1 MEWARTAPH
10 GAFRLS
16 EMMLSWSS
24 PVRLMVLWLLRI
36 VDLSHDKITTGPPV
50 LAVLISLSS
59 SFVGTQLV
67 RNVTMNKTVRV
78 ALVALLCV
86 GAAACQKKQEVKAPT
101 PMPEQTTQTQTP
113 VSDGKYNPA
122 DLDTDACLRQ
132 RVVYFDFD
140 KTEIKPEFQQI
151 MACHA
156 KYLQDRPT
164 SHVRLEGNTDE
175 RGTRE
180 YNLGLGERRGNA
192 VSSALQSAG
201 GSASQLEVISYGKE
215 KPVCREHNEDCW
227 GKNRRVE
234 IVYTAQ

>member
-1 MEWARTAPH
+1 
-10 GAFRLS
+10 
-16 EMMLSWSS
+16 
-24 PVRLMVLWLLRI
+24 
-36 VDLSHDKITTGPPV
+36 
-50 LAVLISLSS
+50 
-59 SFVGTQLV
+59 
-67 RNVTMNKTVRV
+67 MNKTVRV

-86 GAAACQKKQEVKAPT
+86 GAAACAKKQAVQPQQTA
-101 PMPEQTTQTQTP
+101 PEQTTQTQSNQTT
-113 VSDGKYNPA
+113 GKYTPD
-122 DLDTDACLRQ
+122 DLNTDACLRQ

-164 SHVRLEGNTDE
+164 SQIRLEGNTDE

-180 YNLGLGERRGNA
+180 YNLGLGERRGKA
-192 VSSALQSAG
+192 VSDALQAAG
-201 GSASQLEVISYGKE
+201 GSASQLNVISYGKE

-227 GKNRRVE
+227 SKDRRVE

>member
-1 MEWARTAPH
+1 
-10 GAFRLS
+10 
-16 EMMLSWSS
+16 
-24 PVRLMVLWLLRI
+24 
-36 VDLSHDKITTGPPV
+36 
-50 LAVLISLSS
+50 
-59 SFVGTQLV
+59 
-67 RNVTMNKTVRV
+67 MNKTVRV

-86 GAAACQKKQEVKAPT
+86 GAAACTKKTNVKPQAPA
-101 PMPEQTTQTQTP
+101 PEPVVQTQTT
-113 VSDGKYNPA
+113 DNTAGKYTPA
-122 DLDTDACLRQ
+122 DLSTDACLRQ

-164 SHVRLEGNTDE
+164 SQMRLEGNTDE

-192 VSSALQSAG
+192 VSDALQSAG
-201 GSASQLEVISYGKE
+201 GSASQINVISNGKE

-227 GKNRRVE
+227 SKNRRVE
-234 IVYTAQ
+234 IVYTAE

>member
-1 MEWARTAPH
+1 
-10 GAFRLS
+10 
-16 EMMLSWSS
+16 
-24 PVRLMVLWLLRI
+24 
-36 VDLSHDKITTGPPV
+36 
-50 LAVLISLSS
+50 
-59 SFVGTQLV
+59 
-67 RNVTMNKTVRV
+67 MNKTVRV
-78 ALVALLCV
+78 TLAALLCV
-86 GAAACQKKQEVKAPT
+86 GAVACSKKQEVKPQ
-101 PMPEQTTQTQTP
+101 PQQPVEQTAAPIQ
-113 VSDGKYNPA
+113 SDGRYTPA

-156 KYLQDRPT
+156 KYLQDRPM
-164 SHVRLEGNTDE
+164 SHIRLEGNTDE

-192 VSSALQSAG
+192 VSSALQAAG

>member
-1 MEWARTAPH
+1 
-10 GAFRLS
+10 
-16 EMMLSWSS
+16 
-24 PVRLMVLWLLRI
+24 
-36 VDLSHDKITTGPPV
+36 
-50 LAVLISLSS
+50 
-59 SFVGTQLV
+59 
-67 RNVTMNKTVRV
+67 MNNTVRI

-86 GAAACQKKQEVKAPT
+86 GAAACSNKQEVKPRPPVEQTAPT
-101 PMPEQTTQTQTP
+101 PTAP
-113 VSDGKYNPA
+113 VSDGKYTPA

-140 KTEIKPEFQQI
+140 KSEIKPEFQQI

-156 KYLQDRPT
+156 KYLQDRP
-164 SHVRLEGNTDE
+164 SAHIRIEGNTDE

-180 YNLGLGERRGNA
+180 YNLGLGERRANA
-192 VSSALQSAG
+192 VSSALQANG

-227 GKNRRVE
+227 SKNRRAE